1 MGLLSILLSAL
12 AIVCAGVGVLTTPF
26 PVLGLIFA
34 FGAPV
39 LAVAGVMLGGS
50 AMSKAKRAGQTNET
64 AKIGVILNAIA
75 FVPSL
80 LVALTCGVC
89 NALFSTGNMQVQRD
103 IRFGTPFGADGGVRP
118 LPPPQRSAKP
128 DPDGTD
134 QPAPG
139 DDPGSAD
146 PNPQSGGRQPRDRR
160 PAPGSQPTPGDP
172 GAGQADPQAPA
183 PGDQRPPPGSAL
195 PPPPL
200 PPGPGK

>member
-1 MGLLSILLSAL
+1 MLRRMGLLSILLSGL
-12 AIVCAGVGVLTTPF
+12 AIVCAGIGVLTTPF

-34 FGAPV
+34 FGAPA

-103 IRFGTPFGADGGVRP
+103 VRFGTSPLGAADGGVRA

-128 DPDGTD
+128 DPDGTGE
-134 QPAPG
+134 PAE
-139 DDPGSAD
+139 DDPGTTD
-146 PNPQSGGRQPRDRR
+146 PNRPRAEPTPDDRR
-160 PAPGSQPTPGDP
+160 P
-172 GAGQADPQAPA
+172 QADPPPPERQA
-183 PGDQRPPPGSAL
+183 PPPGSTL

>member
-1 MGLLSILLSAL
+1 MLRRMGLLSILLSGL
-12 AIVCAGVGVLTTPF
+12 AIVCAGIGVLTTPF

-34 FGAPV
+34 FGAPA

-89 NALFSTGNMQVQRD
+89 NALFSSGNVQVQRD
-103 IRFGTPFGADGGVRP
+103 FQFNGGTWEPDAGPNALPP
-118 LPPPQRSAKP
+118 LPRQQ
-128 DPDGTD
+128 G
-134 QPAPG
+134 QAPG
-139 DDPGSAD
+139 EPL
-146 PNPQSGGRQPRDRR
+146 
-160 PAPGSQPTPGDP
+160 P
-172 GAGQADPQAPA
+172 GAPAQPGAPA
-183 PGDQRPPPGSAL
+183 PGAPYEPGGQAPQPSAPPQPGADGPQQIAPSPSTL

-200 PPGPGK
+200 PAGPGK

>member
-1 MGLLSILLSAL
+1 MLRRMGLLSILLSGL
-12 AIVCAGVGVLTTPF
+12 AMVCAGIGVLTTPF

-34 FGAPV
+34 FGAPA

-89 NALFSTGNMQVQRD
+89 NALFSTGNVQVQRD
-103 IRFGTPFGADGGVRP
+103 IRFGSPFGSADGGVRA

-134 QPAPG
+134 SPAE
-139 DDPGSAD
+139 
-146 PNPQSGGRQPRDRR
+146 
-160 PAPGSQPTPGDP
+160 GDP
-172 GAGQADPQAPA
+172 GANEPP
-183 PGDQRPPPGSAL
+183 PPDQRPANDPPPPSGLQPAERQPGQAPPPGQTL

>member
-1 MGLLSILLSAL
+1 MLRRMGLLSILLSGL
-12 AIVCAGVGVLTTPF
+12 AIVCAGIGVLTTPF

-34 FGAPV
+34 FGAPA

-50 AMSKAKRAGQTNET
+50 AMSKAKRVGQTDET

-89 NALFSTGNMQVQRD
+89 NALFSSGNMQVQRD
-103 IRFGTPFGADGGVRP
+103 IRFGSPLGSADAGVRA

-128 DPDGTD
+128 DPNGTGE
-134 QPAPG
+134 PAEADPSA
-139 DDPGSAD
+139 DDP
-146 PNPQSGGRQPRDRR
+146 NRPR
-160 PAPGSQPTPGDP
+160 AEPTP
-172 GAGQADPQAPA
+172 Q
-183 PGDQRPPPGSAL
+183 DQRPGPGQPPPSGLQPGERQPPEGQSPPPGHSL

-200 PPGPGK
+200 PPGPGSK